1 MREWNQTI
9 CIHSL
14 VHCVH
19 EKNNIRN
26 LEVPL
31 SEYGNYNFNRIST
44 KSQLCVLGILL
55 QNGVTFLLVMIIE
68 ICKRF
73 LVVQYM

>member
-19 EKNNIRN
+19 EKNNISN

-31 SEYGNYNFNRIST
+31 SEYGNYSFYHISMN
-44 KSQLCVLGILL
+44 SQLWVVGILL
-55 QNGVTFLLVMIIE
+55 QNGVTFLLVMII
-68 ICKRF
+68 
-73 LVVQYM
+73 